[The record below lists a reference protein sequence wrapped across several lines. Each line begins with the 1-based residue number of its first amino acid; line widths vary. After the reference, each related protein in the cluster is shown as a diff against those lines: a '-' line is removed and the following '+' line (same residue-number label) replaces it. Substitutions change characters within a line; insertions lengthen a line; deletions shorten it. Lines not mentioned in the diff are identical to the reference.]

1 MHVVGQ
7 LPLPLGPFLFLA
19 SFYVLGIGEA
29 LSQEL
34 PALVVLTHLAMGHA
48 RFNKTGLRNKNNK
61 NYKWRFDFDGEIIY
75 KLFINGG
82 SSIELSLMFH
92 LRVRVPFF
100 WGRFRFGH

>member
-1 MHVVGQ
+1 LRFPSCDRWALNLQVDVHVVGQ

-19 SFYVLGIGEA
+19 SFHVLGIGEA

-61 NYKWRFDFDGEIIY
+61 NWK
-75 KLFINGG
+75 
-82 SSIELSLMFH
+82 
-92 LRVRVPFF
+92 
-100 WGRFRFGH
+100 